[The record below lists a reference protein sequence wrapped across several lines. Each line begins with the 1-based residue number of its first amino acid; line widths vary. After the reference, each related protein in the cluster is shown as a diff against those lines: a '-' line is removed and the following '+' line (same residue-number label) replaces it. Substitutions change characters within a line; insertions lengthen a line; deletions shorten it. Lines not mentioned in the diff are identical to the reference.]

1 MASLLMEIQN
11 VYSNLSDK
19 EKNIADFILANPEDA
34 SRRNIQELAD
44 KTGVSISTIT
54 RFAKRVSCRN
64 FVEMKVRLASGADG
78 TAVVCGLSQSL
89 LASYHEMLAD
99 VQALNG
105 QDMID
110 PVLVMMEK
118 ARRIYIYGLGSS
130 GLAAQELNY
139 RLNRMGFTCEA
150 ITDPHLMTIRSTLLQ
165 DGDLVIAISRSGQT
179 PDLIQSLRRGKDK
192 GADLVAMTAFGNT
205 PLTDLAKAILWT
217 IHPVRSDFHQTGLD
231 ISTLYLID
239 RITLHFL
246 ADKQREQLYLQ
257 TVKAITH
264 RTMT

>member
-11 VYSNLSDK
+11 VYSILSDK

-44 KTGVSISTIT
+44 QTGVSISTIT

-64 FVEMKVRLASGADG
+64 FVEMKIRLASRADDAAGAG
-78 TAVVCGLSQSL
+78 GISEGL

-99 VQALNG
+99 VQSLNSP
-105 QDMID
+105 DTVD
-110 PVLVMMEK
+110 PVLRMMEL
-118 ARRIYIYGLGSS
+118 ASRIFIYGLGSS

-139 RLNRMGFTCEA
+139 RLSRMGFTCEA

-165 DGDLVIAISRSGQT
+165 EGDLVIAISRSGQT
-179 PDLIQSLRRGKDK
+179 SDLIQSLRRGKDK
-192 GADLVAMTAFGNT
+192 GADLVAITAYANT
-205 PLTDLAKAILWT
+205 PLTDLAKSILWT
-217 IHPVRSDFHQTGLD
+217 IHPGRSEFHQTGLD

-246 ADKQREQLYLQ
+246 ADNQREQLYLQ
-257 TVKAITH
+257 TIKAITH
-264 RTMT
+264 RTLP